1 MNCKEFN
8 LLQLDIY
15 DGDNLIFSGMSE
27 DVPENIKSLPIKI
40 NGIDGKKLI
49 VELVKYI
56 KTF

>member
-1 MNCKEFN
+1 MDCNEFN

-15 DGDNLIFSGMSE
+15 DGDNLIFSGISE

-49 VELVKYI
+49 VELI
-56 KTF
+56 K

>member
-15 DGDNLIFSGMSE
+15 DG
-27 DVPENIKSLPIKI
+27 VPENIKSLPIKI

-49 VELVKYI
+49 VELVK
-56 KTF
+56 

>member
-1 MNCKEFN
+1 MNCNEFN

-27 DVPENIKSLPIKI
+27 DVPENIKSFPIKI

-49 VELVKYI
+49 VELI
-56 KTF
+56 K